1 MSEASLA
8 VEDQGVPAA
17 TPPAPLKS
25 LHQTSIGAENFSGLS
40 LAR

>member
-1 MSEASLA
+1 MCEASLA

-17 TPPAPLKS
+17 TPPAPLNS
-25 LHQTSIGAENFSGLS
+25 LNQTAIGAEDFSGLS